1 MAKTKQERITNLEEQ
16 ILQLENQ
23 KKQLIQKQK
32 EDDRKERTKRL
43 CKRHGLLEKYMP
55 DLITITDEQFE
66 MFILSLTLAPSPM
79 PTNVINSFKKLVNG
93 EKVVQNIFI
102 KA

>member
-55 DLITITDEQFE
+55 DL
-66 MFILSLTLAPSPM
+66 LSLTLAPSPM